1 MIRGLIFDF
10 DGLILDTELPGVQC
24 WQEIYQEYGCTFP
37 ASVYADSIGT
47 LPRSFNVYDHLE
59 AQIGCPLDRIV
70 LQQSRLQRC
79 TELIER
85 QAVLPGVENYLR
97 EAKQRGL
104 KVGIAS
110 SSSRAWVAGHLERLA
125 LLSLFDFLS
134 CGDAVAAT
142 KPHPEL
148 YHVALSSLQLHAH
161 EAVAFEDSP
170 HGVTAAKAA
179 GIFCVAVPN
188 LVTRQL
194 SFEHADL
201 QISSLAEMPLAQV
214 LEIAQKKWASVK
226 T

>member
-37 ASVYADSIGT
+37 ASAYANSIGT

-59 AQIGCPLDRIV
+59 AQIGRPLDRIA
-70 LQQSRLQRC
+70 LQQWRLQRC
-79 TELIER
+79 TELIE
-85 QAVLPGVENYLR
+85 QQSVLPGVEDYLR

-110 SSSRAWVAGHLERLA
+110 SSSREWVVGHLERLE

-148 YHVALSSLQLHAH
+148 YLIALSSLQLYPY
-161 EAVAFEDSP
+161 EAIAFEDSP

-179 GIFCVAVPN
+179 GIFCVVAPN
-188 LVTRQL
+188 SVTRQL
-194 SFEHADL
+194 SLAHADL
-201 QISSLAEMPLAQV
+201 QLPSLAEMPFAQI
-214 LEIAQKKWASVK
+214 LEIVQKKWTPVK